1 MQVEVV
7 WQRGGE
13 GGVERRLRWCV
24 GGGLV
29 AVVRMKVMG
38 CGWKMGV
45 VAWRGRWWRSL
56 WWVAGSGGGWSGR
69 RLAGAAAPEPHRK
82 KREERE
88 NEMEA
93 SDI

>member
-1 MQVEVV
+1 MGKVVVVSAEVTGGSGGSV
-7 WQRGGE
+7 AARWVAWWCASVGGDGE

-38 CGWKMGV
+38 CGWKMEV

-56 WWVAGSGGGWSGR
+56 
-69 RLAGAAAPEPHRK
+69 
-82 KREERE
+82 
-88 NEMEA
+88 
-93 SDI
+93 